1 MGDTFF
7 VVSREGTNDM
17 EGAFLLTIA
26 PTSDVMYGYFT
37 TPDTVGAVVFA
48 TWVMAKMTD
57 ADHATVDERI
67 KKGHDRLA
75 RTTFSPPTALGTS
88 S

>member
-1 MGDTFF
+1 MRHG
-7 VVSREGTNDM
+7 SIIPPGHRGHGEN
-17 EGAFLLTIA
+17 
-26 PTSDVMYGYFT
+26 
-37 TPDTVGAVVFA
+37 
-48 TWVMAKMTD
+48 TD

>member
-1 MGDTFF
+1 
-7 VVSREGTNDM
+7 
-17 EGAFLLTIA
+17 
-26 PTSDVMYGYFT
+26 MYGYFT
-37 TPDTVGAVVFA
+37 TPDTVGAVVVA

-57 ADHATVDERI
+57 ADHVDERI